1 MSKTC
6 VIPKALSERA
16 VYGGQLINPCNPLMR
31 WPVASS
37 DQPPQ
42 CVCSAYRRPKGK
54 EHCDGNIQTPQNF
67 MHACTRA
74 IGSPEHEIAVSYPK
88 ADAVGKKRF

>member
-1 MSKTC
+1 M
-6 VIPKALSERA
+6 VDR
-16 VYGGQLINPCNPLMR
+16 LINPCNPLMR

-74 IGSPEHEIAVSYPK
+74 IVAPNTKSPCPTQKPMRLGRSGFSNTVNRKPSAIT
-88 ADAVGKKRF
+88 